1 MPTTTVLK
9 PCLYYFVNLN
19 ALGVP
24 IPETMMSKT
33 NNKFDENMQCHQARV
48 PTTQMSYEGQCF
60 YKSHFRYFY
69 KVSKKNGQILPNS
82 MWQMVGKPKNMC
94 SGTYNILEFVV
105 YDTVNQQNNVL
116 Y

>member
-48 PTTQMSYEGQCF
+48 PATQMSYEGRCF
-60 YKSHFRYFY
+60 PGFFYYY
-69 KVSKKNGQILPNS
+69 KVNKKTGKILPNS
-82 MWQMVGKPKNMC
+82 MWQQQNKISYSC
-94 SGTYNILEFVV
+94 SGIYSILEFIV
-105 YDTVNQQNNVL
+105 YA
-116 Y
+116 